1 MPVFKDDQNKENKN
15 ENEQSATGPQFL
27 NNAEQAPSGPTFKQF
42 QNSENVEAEGE
53 YDDLDDEEGALA

>member
-42 QNSENVEAEGE
+42 QNSENVKQKVNTM
-53 YDDLDDEEGALA
+53 